1 MGRWG
6 SVCEKDTCM
15 CIYVYMDI
23 TSHESTSL
31 MLAAVLQMAGAA
43 ALLLVG
49 GGPTLRTHAA
59 GKVFVNEGAVLR
71 VGGEAGGRGS
81 SLVLDHHRR

>member
-6 SVCEKDTCM
+6 SVWEKDTCM

-59 GKVFVNEGAVLR
+59 GKDSSM
-71 VGGEAGGRGS
+71 RGLS
-81 SLVLDHHRR
+81 CG